1 MLRHAQRGGRA
12 YPYSSSQ
19 DHHKSKRPPRC
30 SPKAKVIALLGL
42 FCLIAT
48 RGVFRG
54 RGGSPVED
62 KQPKDPNIVPIT
74 RVPARSISS
83 VKEFFD
89 RYGDQVVIVEGE
101 VRHHKAFEL
110 GWQGLKDLCG
120 GGTLETA
127 KYSKDSNKWAGL
139 TDRNPMLLKDYVDNY
154 ILNRKEGHE
163 MRYAAG
169 NLGTGSVCPQLDS
182 HVLVPRYVSGALYG
196 ADEYSHGPGGE
207 IQRPVLAQPEVFIG
221 PKDSLTEMHMDNFL
235 SPFWMTVYIGKKIF
249 RAVSYEDSSIHMP
262 YFRKD
267 IRFQKTVKNENNVTE
282 VKQLEI
288 WNPDLETFPE
298 LGKVKL
304 LEGPV
309 NAGDWIYLP
318 PATLHGVYNSESSWA
333 VSQNSLYPAVRDRF
347 IDVCVTEDVANCVAW
362 MKESQAVEE
371 KKLAREIAGRD
382 PRLEARK
389 TFGYEVGNF
398 VQEHEW
404 LPQAPQPIRD
414 NAMRSVIKA
423 IDSNT
428 VKQEAMKER
437 GEKKKR
443 KFNLR
448 YRSRKLPSS

>member
-19 DHHKSKRPPRC
+19 DHHKSKRRPRF

-48 RGVFRG
+48 RGVFSG

-127 KYSKDSNKWAGL
+127 KYSKDSNEWAGL
-139 TDRNPMLLKDYVDNY
+139 TDRNAMLLKDYVDNY

-318 PATLHGVYNSESSWA
+318 PGTLHGVYNSESSWA

-347 IDVCVTEDVANCVAW
+347 MDVCIGVHGVC
-362 MKESQAVEE
+362 
-371 KKLAREIAGRD
+371 G
-382 PRLEARK
+382 
-389 TFGYEVGNF
+389 
-398 VQEHEW
+398 
-404 LPQAPQPIRD
+404 PQQ
-414 NAMRSVIKA
+414 
-423 IDSNT
+423 
-428 VKQEAMKER
+428 
-437 GEKKKR
+437 
-443 KFNLR
+443 
-448 YRSRKLPSS
+448 

>member
-19 DHHKSKRPPRC
+19 DHHKSKRRPRC

-48 RGVFRG
+48 RGVFRAG
-54 RGGSPVED
+54 VALP
-62 KQPKDPNIVPIT
+62 
-74 RVPARSISS
+74 S

-127 KYSKDSNKWAGL
+127 KYSKDSNEWAGL
-139 TDRNPMLLKDYVDNY
+139 TDRNAMLLKDYVDNY

-318 PATLHGVYNSESSWA
+318 PGTLHGVYNSESSWA
-333 VSQNSLYPAVRDRF
+333 EIQKEFDEGKSRDKPMHEVAGFKDFESWCEATCRVNRAFDAKRRKIYNELDEEQKKVVREELLYF
-347 IDVCVTEDVANCVAW
+347 TE
-362 MKESQAVEE
+362 EEE
-371 KKLAREIAGRD
+371 K
-382 PRLEARK
+382 RK
-389 TFGYEVGNF
+389 ADFLCNSCTS
-398 VQEHEW
+398 
-404 LPQAPQPIRD
+404 A
-414 NAMRSVIKA
+414 
-423 IDSNT
+423 
-428 VKQEAMKER
+428 
-437 GEKKKR
+437 
-443 KFNLR
+443 
-448 YRSRKLPSS
+448 